1 MKEILSFLEDLQKN
15 NNRDWFLANRKSYDL
30 AKKQM
35 LRIVSELIA
44 GISRFDSDISGTVPG
59 SAVFRIN
66 RDVRFSNNKDP
77 YKNNMGAYFSRA
89 GKKSPFAGYYFHIQP
104 ANSFIASGI
113 WMPEAPVLNAIR
125 REIHFNH
132 DSLRKILSNKDL
144 KSWGKLEG
152 EQLKTSPKGY
162 DSDHPALD
170 LLRHKS
176 FVFTHHFSD
185 KQTNSGDFLNQ
196 CLEMY
201 KSAMP
206 FVKFINEAVESGI
219 AEKA

>member
-1 MKEILSFLEDLQKN
+1 MKEILSFLEELQKN
-15 NNRDWFLANRKSYDL
+15 NNRDWFQANRKAYDL
-30 AKKQM
+30 AKQQM
-35 LRIVSELIA
+35 LLLVTDLIA
-44 GISRFDSDISGTVPG
+44 GISKFDSDIAGTLPG

-104 ANSFIASGI
+104 GHSFIAAGI

-132 DSLRKILSNKDL
+132 ANLRKILNNKNL
-144 KSWGKLEG
+144 KNWGDLEG

-170 LLRHKS
+170 LLRYKS
-176 FVFTHHFSD
+176 FVFTHHFANKEVHS
-185 KQTNSGDFLNQ
+185 KQFIDQ
-196 CLEMY
+196 CIEMY
-201 KSAMP
+201 KCATP
-206 FVKFINEAVESGI
+206 FIKFINEAVESGT
-219 AEKA
+219 AETA

>member
-1 MKEILSFLEDLQKN
+1 MKEILSFLEELQKN
-15 NNRDWFLANRKSYDL
+15 NNRDWFQANRKSYDL
-30 AKKQM
+30 AKKHM
-35 LRIVSELIA
+35 LILVSELIE
-44 GISRFDSDISGTVPG
+44 GISKFDSDIAGTLPG

-104 ANSFIASGI
+104 GQSFIAAGI

-132 DSLRKILSNKDL
+132 ANLRKILNNKNL
-144 KSWGKLEG
+144 KVWGDLEG

-170 LLRHKS
+170 LLRYKS
-176 FVFTHHFSD
+176 FVFTHHFSNKEVNS
-185 KQTNSGDFLNQ
+185 KQFIDQ
-196 CLEMY
+196 CIEMY
-201 KSAMP
+201 KCATP
-206 FVKFINEAVESGI
+206 FIKFINEAVESGT
-219 AEKA
+219 AETA